1 MARPS
6 WKSASLNGET
16 RIYRK
21 REDMNIS
28 LSHRTLHFRKPAR
41 TSRGE
46 YMTHDAIIITIRDK
60 EGKRIGLGE
69 CAPLPDLSSDRDA
82 YTRMSDVA
90 RLIEQ
95 ALQSENYTETLRPY
109 PALLFALE
117 SAMYDYQQNP
127 LLYDTPFARSEV
139 GIPMNGLVWM
149 SDYDDMLAQVKAKL
163 RQGFRCIKLKIGAI
177 DWQEELRL
185 ISTIRSRFSPD
196 TLELRVDA
204 NGAWT
209 LPEAEEKMATLT
221 QYDIHSIEQPIAPY
235 QWKEMAHLCRLQ
247 EEAKAQGRKH
257 LPVALDEELIGVN
270 SLEEKR
276 LMLDTI
282 RPQYIVIKPTLHGGM
297 TGSMEWASEAGK
309 RGIGSWMTS
318 ALESN
323 IGLRNVALL
332 AARVYGPR
340 ITFPQGLGTG
350 LLYTDN
356 IEMDLE
362 LRGSKMWRAQVEE
375 A

>member
-1 MARPS
+1 
-6 WKSASLNGET
+6 
-16 RIYRK
+16 
-21 REDMNIS
+21 MNIS

-46 YMTHDAIIITIRDK
+46 YLTHDAIIITIRDE
-60 EGKRIGLGE
+60 EGHRIGLGE

-90 RLIEQ
+90 RLIEE
-95 ALQSENYTETLRPY
+95 ALNSDNYAETLRPY

-127 LLYDTPFARSEV
+127 LLYDTPFAHSEV

-177 DWQEELRL
+177 DWEEELRL
-185 ISTIRSRFSPD
+185 ISTVRSRFSKD

-209 LPEAEEKMATLT
+209 ASEAEKKIAQLAE
-221 QYDIHSIEQPIAPY
+221 YDIHSIEQPIAPY

-247 EEAKAQGRKH
+247 DQARENGKKF
-257 LPVALDEELIGVN
+257 VSIALDEELIGVN
-270 SLEEKR
+270 SLDEKR

-282 RPQYIVIKPTLHGGM
+282 CPQYIVVKPTLHGGM
-297 TGSMEWASEAGK
+297 TGSMEWVSEANK

-362 LRGSKMWRAQVEE
+362 LRGSKMWRAKVEE
-375 A
+375 V